1 VRRVTALALLQL
13 LLMASPALAQRQNM
27 DDLGSEAQ
35 TSGYGRIFAYVC
47 GVVGGGVVLIGAL
60 IVFKG
65 FLAESSRGKRMTP
78 MLEDILDKK
87 KPREVEEQLYLG
99 EKVPDWK
106 IANRVK
112 ATTAALQFLSR
123 KDNWFELKYLVKVA
137 DEAFRIVKGAI
148 EVRSVKKAK
157 PRVAASCLAQLQS
170 EIDELRNEGELHLF
184 GILEITGVDVVHVEA
199 PAKLEKHTFTALI
212 SLRSRNFYQ
221 SDKTGELLR
230 GDRKSYVYQE
240 FLRFSRSKE
249 RWLVER
255 VRPAGDMDF
264 VLTEKNLMTKA
275 DLDKFAKKVDPE
287 LLREFESR

>member
-1 VRRVTALALLQL
+1 MRRVTALALLGL
-13 LLMASPALAQRQNM
+13 LLVAPPALAQKPT

-47 GVVGGGVVLIGAL
+47 AVVGGGVVLIGAL
-60 IVFKG
+60 LVFKG

-78 MLEDILDKK
+78 LLEDILDKR
-87 KPREVEEQLYLG
+87 KPRAVEELYLG

-112 ATTAALQFLSR
+112 ATEAALGLLSR

-148 EVRSVKKAK
+148 EVRSVKKAQ
-157 PRVAASCLAQLQS
+157 PRVAAPCLAQLQS

-184 GILEITGVDVVHVEA
+184 GIPEITGVDVVHFEA
-199 PAKLEKHTFTALI
+199 PANLEKQTFTALI
-212 SLRSRNFYQ
+212 SVRSRNFYQ

-240 FLRFSRSKE
+240 FLRFRRSKE

-255 VRPAGDMDF
+255 VRPAGDMDY
-264 VLTEKNLMTKA
+264 VLEAKNLMTKA
-275 DLDKFAKKVDPE
+275 DLDKLGKKVDPE
-287 LLREFESR
+287 LLREFATG

>member
-1 VRRVTALALLQL
+1 VRRVTALALFGL
-13 LLMASPALAQRQNM
+13 LLLAPPALAQKQNM

-78 MLEDILDKK
+78 MLEEILDKK
-87 KPREVEEQLYLG
+87 PRQEPEELYLG
-99 EKVPDWK
+99 EKVPEWK
-106 IANRVK
+106 VANRVK

-123 KDNWFELKYLVKVA
+123 QDNWFELKYLVKVA

-157 PRVAASCLAQLQS
+157 PRVAAGCLAQLQS

-184 GILEITGVDVVHVEA
+184 GILEITGVDVVQFEA

-212 SLRSRNFYQ
+212 SVRSRNFHQ

-240 FLRFSRSKE
+240 FLRFRRSKE
-249 RWLVER
+249 RWLVDR

-264 VLTEKNLMTKA
+264 VLTEKNLMTRA
-275 DLDKFAKKVDPE
+275 DLDKFGKKVDAE
-287 LLREFESR
+287 LLREFIAG